1 MKYMLVAGPTGFGIN
16 LVNRFNADTF
26 SRSNNYNINN
36 QEIRQTL
43 ANKSLEYDVVI
54 VHAYTGNN
62 SQLLTLKSITE
73 KWIEHNKT
81 GNIIV
86 TGSISSYY
94 EQGFKNLDNIEYSA
108 NKSAIDR
115 FCKLAT
121 KKIISNSLGFRLTI
135 IKPGMLDTEKSRK
148 KPHFIHGLDGEV
160 FCDLIDTI
168 TSLPDN
174 VLIPEIPIES
184 LK

>member
-1 MKYMLVAGPTGFGIN
+1 MKYMLVAGPTGFGVNI
-16 LVNRFNADTF
+16 VNRFNADTF
-26 SRSNNYNINN
+26 SRSNDYNMNK

-43 ANKSLEYDVVI
+43 ADKSLDYDVVI
-54 VHAYTGNN
+54 IHAYTGNN

-86 TGSISSYY
+86 TGSIASYF
-94 EQGFKNLDNIEYSA
+94 EQGFKNLDNIEYSS

-115 FCKLAT
+115 FCKLVT
-121 KKIISNSLGFRLTI
+121 KKIMSSGLGFRLTV

-148 KPHFIHGLDGEV
+148 KPHFVHGIDGEV
-160 FCDLIDTI
+160 FCDVISMI
-168 TSLPDN
+168 TTLPN
-174 VLIPEIPIES
+174 NIIIPEIPIES
-184 LK
+184 LS